1 MTNTKPEVDLTRIT
15 TISFDGDDTLWDFR
29 SAMENALERTMR
41 KLRTAVANDACHRLT
56 VRKMIEIRDSVAA
69 ELGDGRSDGASLD
82 EVRHKAFIRTL
93 EYVGAPSEELAGEL
107 YRYYVDNRLAGTMP
121 YPDVPALLKS
131 LKGRYRIG
139 LISNGNSRAVL
150 SRLPVTFD
158 FVVFAED
165 CGYAKPD
172 PRIFELALT
181 ASQCRPGEFLHV
193 GDSLSD
199 DVFGANSSG
208 LFSAW
213 LNRQGMSNETRI
225 TPDLEVWHLGE
236 FLEILEGRPRGCP

>member
-1 MTNTKPEVDLTRIT
+1 MRSAINLTRIT

-41 KLRTAVANDACHRLT
+41 KLRTVVANDACHRLT
-56 VRKMIEIRDSVAA
+56 VRKMIEIRDCVAS
-69 ELGDGRSDGASLD
+69 ELGGGRSDGTSLD

-107 YRYYVDNRLAGTMP
+107 FRYYVDTRLAGTKP
-121 YPDVPALLKS
+121 YPDVPAVLKN

-150 SRLPVTFD
+150 RRLPVTFD
-158 FVVFAED
+158 FVVFAEH

-172 PRIFELALT
+172 PRIFELAL
-181 ASQCRPGEFLHV
+181 AVSQSGPEDFLHV

-208 LFSAW
+208 LFSVW
-213 LNRQGMSNETRI
+213 LNRQSASNETRI
-225 TPDLEVWHLGE
+225 IADFEVRHLGE